1 MKTSFALSAVVV
13 ALLTGGCSSTSTKNL
28 TENSA
33 RNLIQGYT
41 RDQKHDFTMQLTA
54 VFPAMRR
61 TVQDYTSFS
70 ASGGVRLDA
79 VLKRLLDH
87 KLVVQHSDVISY
99 RKVNG
104 TFSHRDNLNA
114 GGQRVFD
121 YTIES
126 VPGSNELTGNWI
138 YTDTYRGTRQ
148 TGSLKGAIAV
158 DDKVTLVAGEFTQP
172 YAYVEEGGVAHL
184 RRSSCFAGEICAT
197 DLVGKPTGQK
207 VEVKWYEYSFSPE
220 FQKRISM
227 RPASSFSPQQASV
240 SGGGF
245 EIGEVSGLR
254 LMTDTEASAAFGWHV
269 ALNDVGHALLGDDA
283 KPTGTGS
290 ATFAKKPDGTWFV
303 DHMGY

>member
-1 MKTSFALSAVVV
+1 MKTLPALLAVIV

-28 TENSA
+28 TEDSA
-33 RNLIQGYT
+33 RNLIRGYIH
-41 RDQKHDFTMQLTA
+41 DQKQDFTVQLTA
-54 VFPAMRR
+54 VLPTMRR
-61 TVQDYTSFS
+61 TVQDYASFS
-70 ASGGVRLDA
+70 DAGVGLNA
-79 VLKRLLDH
+79 VLKRLLEH
-87 KLVVQHSDVISY
+87 KLVVQHSDVVSY
-99 RKVNG
+99 RRISG
-104 TFSHRDNLNA
+104 TFSHRDNLSAA
-114 GGQRVFD
+114 GQQIFD
-121 YTIES
+121 YTVES
-126 VPGSNELTGNWI
+126 VPGSNELTGKWV

-148 TGSLKGAIAV
+148 TGSLKGTIGA

-184 RRSSCFAGEICAT
+184 RRSSCLAGEICAT

-207 VEVKWYEYSFSPE
+207 VEVKWYEYSLSPE

-227 RPASSFSPQQASV
+227 TPASSFSPQQASA

-245 EIGEVSGLR
+245 EISDVSGLR
-254 LMTDTEASAAFGWHV
+254 LITDTEATAAFAWHV

-303 DHMGY
+303 DHIGN